1 MAITTNLKM
10 SNGTDLGNNLF
21 AGNGKSNGNQTFN
34 IIQANGVDLG
44 KGWYN
49 KSACY
54 AVYGNV
60 GFQNS
65 SGVDVGTLLGKYGT
79 LNCTC
84 DTDIDTCD
92 VDRDQCDSDTDGGC
106 FVSGLL
112 LTARGLVEVFD
123 VVVDDLIWGT
133 DEKWHKVIGV
143 AKNVVGGRKIY
154 TLDGGGVVTSDH
166 IIYQGDCAYVPSMN
180 AWGKSVGT
188 LIEAENGIV
197 GIYASPTPIEIDGA
211 ILHEASPNTK
221 TYTPICEGASFI
233 GYLNGNRVLIA
244 SQQK

>member
-1 MAITTNLKM
+1 MAITTNLQM

-21 AGNGKSNGNQTFN
+21 AGNGTNNGDQTFN

-49 KSACY
+49 KSSCWAS
-54 AVYGNV
+54 YGNV

-84 DTDIDTCD
+84 DRDTCD
-92 VDRDQCDSDTDGGC
+92 SDGC

-112 LTARGLVEVFD
+112 LTSRGLVEVSN

-143 AKNVVGGRKIY
+143 AQNVVGSRKVY
-154 TLDGGGVVTSDH
+154 TLDGGGGVVTSDH
-166 IIYQGDCAYVPSMN
+166 IIYQGECAYVPSMS
-180 AWGKSVGT
+180 AWIKSVGA
-188 LIEAENGIV
+188 LIEAENGVV

-211 ILHEASPNTK
+211 ILQETTPNTK
-221 TYTPICEGASFI
+221 TYTPICEGASFV